1 MALIPANLLLQTD
14 AVALSLGLSEGPDLH
29 NCLHGHGQCR
39 WFEPLVLRSLG
50 GGRMHCNLELLP
62 AVSLQATI
70 PMLKKLSQLPI
81 TQRVK
86 SKSTN

>member
-1 MALIPANLLLQTD
+1 
-14 AVALSLGLSEGPDLH
+14 
-29 NCLHGHGQCR
+29 
-39 WFEPLVLRSLG
+39 
-50 GGRMHCNLELLP
+50 MHCNLELLP

-70 PMLKKLSQLPI
+70 PMLKKLSHLPI